1 MLQFRRCLLRVSLL
15 AVFLSFGQ
23 GPIAADE
30 FPAAAW
36 KTASPERDRKS
47 TRLNSSHSQISYAV
61 FCLNKHTPA
70 FPELDAWERAG
81 PVASSARMVHAGF
94 ENQNELTK
102 MQLDN
107 QKEIAEM
114 QNKTQ
119 KEIAGIQSAT
129 SRQNTNDQVYAQNE
143 MLAYQPKESTARVAS
158 IMENTNPSS
167 QQHVYDTI

>member
-1 MLQFRRCLLRVSLL
+1 MIRRPPRSTLFPYTTLFRSPTASSLL
-15 AVFLSFGQ
+15 KQYLRYGYNPNRSTNAMTRFLLTGR
-23 GPIAADE
+23 IAEYKKQSDAKLNE
-30 FPAAAW
+30 YHVLIVAMREA
-36 KTASPERDRKS
+36 DRKS

-119 KEIAGIQSAT
+119 KEIAGIQ
-129 SRQNTNDQVYAQNE
+129 
-143 MLAYQPKESTARVAS
+143 
-158 IMENTNPSS
+158 
-167 QQHVYDTI
+167 